1 MNMSDLKSRTRICNS
16 VDNELWEQFKELSK
30 ETRIPMSKLLDEAIQ
45 DLIEKYK
52 KNSHP

>member
-1 MNMSDLKSRTRICNS
+1 
-16 VDNELWEQFKELSK
+16 LWEQFKKRSK

-52 KNSHP
+52 KKSHP